1 MVFKAR
7 QWDEISWGVSPG
19 ASQHSDVREMQMI
32 QPKRQQKATVGEI
45 QVSVASWK
53 PSRESVFARRTE

>member
-32 QPKRQQKATVGEI
+32 QPKRQQKATVGEN
-45 QVSVASWK
+45 QVT
-53 PSRESVFARRTE
+53 ESNRGRNPGECGILETK